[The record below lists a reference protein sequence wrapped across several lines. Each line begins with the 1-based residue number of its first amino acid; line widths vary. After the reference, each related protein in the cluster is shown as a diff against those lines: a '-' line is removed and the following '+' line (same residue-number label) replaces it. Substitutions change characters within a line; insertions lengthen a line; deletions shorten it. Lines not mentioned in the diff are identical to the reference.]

1 MKLLMI
7 QLQFHQTQDEK
18 DYDRNSKK
26 IVRRQV
32 MDAILAD
39 SVKSGSRTGLYTVL
53 YAITIL
59 AVAVGQFIAAGVFLL
74 SGNRCSCFC
83 VDHTDGFHAHQDVC
97 PEREPECGWLML
109 MRRISSAAEFRP
121 KASRHERC

>member
-1 MKLLMI
+1 
-7 QLQFHQTQDEK
+7 
-18 DYDRNSKK
+18 
-26 IVRRQV
+26 

-74 SGNRCSCFC
+74 SGNRCRCSMIS
-83 VDHTDGFHAHQDVC
+83 HRGF
-97 PEREPECGWLML
+97 
-109 MRRISSAAEFRP
+109 
-121 KASRHERC
+121 